1 MKIQTTTAMNYE
13 LTQNEIDAF
22 ETRLFNKGFDLAAAN
37 KRWDDS
43 DNYETY
49 LETRLIFVE
58 WPAIEETDRIAMV
71 NGILKSMGF
80 GHQVTSSWNDNN
92 DCWIVIIQPIQTAAK

>member
-37 KRWDDS
+37 KRWNLTDDGES
-43 DNYETY
+43 Y
-49 LETRLIFVE
+49 LDTRLIFVE

-71 NGILKSMGF
+71 DGIMKSMGIR
-80 GHQVTSSWNDNN
+80 HQVKSSWNDHN
-92 DCWIVIIQPIQTAAK
+92 DCWNVIIQPIQTAAK